1 MQYQLGV
8 METGNAE
15 VVNADVGRA
24 AIDAFD
30 DTVMV

>member
-1 MQYQLGV
+1 MKYHLGV
-8 METGNAE
+8 MGTGNAE

-30 DTVMV
+30 DTGMV